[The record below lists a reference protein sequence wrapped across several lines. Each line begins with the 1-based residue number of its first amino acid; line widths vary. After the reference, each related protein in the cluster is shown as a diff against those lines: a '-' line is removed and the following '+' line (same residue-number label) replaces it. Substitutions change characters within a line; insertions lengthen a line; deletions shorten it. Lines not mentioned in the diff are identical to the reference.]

1 MKKLICALLFLLVLS
16 PLGASVDESTYVENE
31 TSWIEYSQSQ
41 SWRCPYCRQICE
53 IGHSCKN
60 PHCPSKYPDMT

>member
-1 MKKLICALLFLLVLS
+1 MKKLICALLFLS
-16 PLGASVDESTYVENE
+16 AMAPLRAIVDED
-31 TSWIEYSQSQ
+31 TSQLEYRQSQ

-60 PHCPSKYPDMT
+60 PHCPSKYPDMN